1 MNINLLPWREWER
14 TRRNR
19 AFWMQMGTTAV
30 AAVTLVLA
38 SGSQISASTER
49 QLARNAVIEQ
59 ALTVLEGEVATA
71 AALLGERDV
80 LLAEGDA
87 IERMHG
93 TRFLAVGTFSEL
105 AATMPAR
112 VRYTSLTLTDGL
124 LEATGASESN
134 DGVSALMR
142 NLDSS
147 PWFERLALK
156 GIEEDGEGGSVT
168 FSLGFER
175 VQDVA
180 ERPRGVQLADGEAT
194 ETE

>member
-49 QLARNAVIEQ
+49 QLARNAVIGQ

-147 PWFERLALK
+147 PWFEHLALK

-180 ERPRGVQLADGEAT
+180 ERPPGVQLADGEAT
-194 ETE
+194 E